1 MKKRS
6 FIAIL
11 LGAMSGILFALGTN
25 FWLKREV
32 ISNEE
37 K

>member
-25 FWLKREV
+25 FWLKREM